1 MALAVMGAV
10 EAKVV
15 AALIARVL
23 LPLAVPSRTL
33 PDAVKVPATLTAALA
48 VTAAF
53 AVTVAVEAK
62 VVAAYTVR
70 L

>member
-1 MALAVMGAV
+1 MGAV

-15 AALIARVL
+15 AALTVSVL
-23 LPLAVPSRTL
+23 LPLAVPSTAL
-33 PDAVKVPATLTAALA
+33 PDAVRVPATVTAALA

-53 AVTVAVEAK
+53 AVTVALGAK

>member
-1 MALAVMGAV
+1 MAVMGAV

-15 AALIARVL
+15 AELTVSVL
-23 LPLAVPSRTL
+23 LPLAVPSAAL
-33 PDAVKVPATLTAALA
+33 PDAVRVPATVTAALA
-48 VTAAF
+48 VIAAF
-53 AVTVAVEAK
+53 AVTVALDAK